1 MIPSVANEVH
11 TSKGSGLALWTTTL
25 PIFGVQP
32 AITVQKLEHTVVCPD
47 NVLVISRTWVADSDR
62 LLDEFSGRADYFVGN
77 RRK

>member
-32 AITVQKLEHTVVCPD
+32 AITVQKFQHTVVRPD

-62 LLDEFSGRADYFVGN
+62 LDEFSGRADSFVGN